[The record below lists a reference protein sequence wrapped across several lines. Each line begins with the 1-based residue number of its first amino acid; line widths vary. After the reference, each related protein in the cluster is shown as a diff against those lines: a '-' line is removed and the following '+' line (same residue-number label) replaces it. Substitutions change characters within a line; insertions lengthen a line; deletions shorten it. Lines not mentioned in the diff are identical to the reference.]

1 MTYRLLAPALDD
13 LDHIDAW
20 VASRFGETVASKVSE
35 NLFDLFDLLAA
46 NQQMGLVRRDITDA
60 PVRFF
65 SQGPNWIIYEPGDP
79 LLIHRIYPAAKD
91 LQQFTL

>member
-35 NLFDLFDLLAA
+35 N
-46 NQQMGLVRRDITDA
+46 LVRRDITDA